1 MTTLLIRTIVIYL
14 ILVISLRLTGK
25 RQIGEMQLSELV
37 VTFMLSELAVFP
49 ITDKNVPLAHAVLP
63 IAVLLSSEVIFS
75 FIQTKSPAFR
85 KFLCGGPSVIIEKGR
100 LKPDVLAKNR
110 LDVEEMLGELR
121 LKGCFDISQVEW
133 AILEENG
140 KMSVLTRAD
149 ASPFTPEQL
158 DLPVD
163 EHGCAHPVVVDGKA
177 NQNGLTA
184 ANKTES
190 WLDCFLESKGI
201 PLSHVFLMTVD
212 DLGDVSVYASK
223 GDPKKADL
231 SLKKYSG
238 GDNS

>member
-25 RQIGEMQLSELV
+25 RQIGEMQLSEFV

-75 FIQTKSPAFR
+75 FLQTKSPAFR
-85 KFLCGGPSVIIEKGR
+85 KFFCGGPSVIIEKGR
-100 LKPDVLAKNR
+100 LRPDVLAKNR

-140 KMSVLTRAD
+140 KLSVLTRTE
-149 ASPFTPEQL
+149 ASPITPEQL
-158 DLPVD
+158 HIPTD
-163 EHGCAHPVVVDGKA
+163 EHGCSHPVIVDGQVNK
-177 NQNGLTA
+177 NGLSSA
-184 ANKTES
+184 GKSEV
-190 WLDCFLESKGI
+190 WLEKFLKKAGVSL
-201 PLSHVFLMTVD
+201 PHVFLMTVD
-212 DLGDVSVYASK
+212 DLGDVSVYASS
-223 GDPKKADL
+223 GDPKKNTL
-231 SLKKYSG
+231 SMKKYSG
-238 GDNS
+238 GKT

>member
-1 MTTLLIRTIVIYL
+1 MTTVLLRTIVIYL
-14 ILVISLRLTGK
+14 TLVLSLRLTGK

-49 ITDKNVPLAHAVLP
+49 ITDKNVPLTHAILP

-75 FIQTKSPAFR
+75 FLQTKSPAFR

-100 LKPDVLAKNR
+100 LRPDVLAKNR

-149 ASPFTPEQL
+149 TSPFTPEQL
-158 DLPVD
+158 NLPVD
-163 EHGCAHPVVVDGKA
+163 EHGCAHPVIVDGLVNA
-177 NQNGLTA
+177 NGLSSA
-184 ANKTES
+184 GKTEA
-190 WLDCFLESKGI
+190 WLEKFLKKNG
-201 PLSHVFLMTVD
+201 LSLPHVFLMTVD
-212 DLGDVSVYASK
+212 DLGDVSVYASS
-223 GDPKKADL
+223 GDPKKNSL

-238 GDNS
+238 GKS